1 MAGAVPVAPIIMIM
15 IPLPMPTAMA
25 MSAMIRP
32 MTAADS
38 PASDSAA
45 AGTTII
51 IIPVTGCGCTTIIA
65 TAIRCGRYLG
75 YWGGRRAWWKH
86 RGDRGGHW
94 NGGKSHGQHH
104 EARPPRPN
112 RPDRP
117 DRPNR
122 PGKWNGHDRDHDGP
136 RGPAPRPG
144 GGAGHP
150 QIGRASCRERVCQY
164 V

>member
-1 MAGAVPVAPIIMIM
+1 MGFGGGWYVRYYYPGYGMGLSDNDLNRH
-15 IPLPMPTAMA
+15 PL
-25 MSAMIRP
+25 S
-32 MTAADS
+32 
-38 PASDSAA
+38 
-45 AGTTII
+45 
-51 IIPVTGCGCTTIIA
+51 
-65 TAIRCGRYLG
+65 GRYLG

-150 QIGRASCRERVCQY
+150 PARSEEHTSELQSLMRISYAVFCLKKKTTRKKQKKNNIRGNKHKTDNNSTH
-164 V
+164 

>member
-1 MAGAVPVAPIIMIM
+1 MGFGGGWYVRYYYPGYGMGLSDNDLNRH
-15 IPLPMPTAMA
+15 PL
-25 MSAMIRP
+25 S
-32 MTAADS
+32 
-38 PASDSAA
+38 
-45 AGTTII
+45 
-51 IIPVTGCGCTTIIA
+51 
-65 TAIRCGRYLG
+65 GRYLG